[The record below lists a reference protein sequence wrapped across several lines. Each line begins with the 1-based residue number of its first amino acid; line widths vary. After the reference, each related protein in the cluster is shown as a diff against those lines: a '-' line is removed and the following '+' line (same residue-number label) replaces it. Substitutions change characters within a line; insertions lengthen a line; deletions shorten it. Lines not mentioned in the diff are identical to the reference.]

1 MLIGSLSWRMFE
13 SRSLCKPTDRRGRL
27 DSRRP
32 DHVHDQATARG
43 RRSSRLGVPGPPFR
57 MSLEKY
63 EAMVDAGILT
73 GHDNVHLINGVLVA
87 KMNQD
92 GPHATAD
99 LLCNAALTA
108 IIPAG
113 WHVRPDKPV
122 RLPPDSKPEPDQCVV
137 RGSIRD
143 YTGPE
148 GRAGRRRG
156 PDRRGGQHQ
165 GLKEDGRDGL
175 RLRGRRHSGLLDHRR
190 QCPPG
195 QVYTLRQAPAGRQG
209 PGGYG
214 KPPHVFK
221 DGQSMRSCST
231 ASKSARSR

>member
-1 MLIGSLSWRMFE
+1 MEDVSDPITLQ
-13 SRSLCKPTDRRGRL
+13 TDR
-27 DSRRP
+27 P
-32 DHVHDQATARG
+32 P
-43 RRSSRLGVPGPPFR
+43 RRSSIHGDLTMSTITRRPPRPPIESAWVPGPPFR

-73 GHDNVHLINGVLVA
+73 ERDNVHLINGVLVA
-87 KMNQD
+87 KMNQN

-148 GRAGRRRG
+148 PTAADVGLIVEVA
-156 PDRRGGQHQ
+156 DTS
-165 GLKEDGRDGL
+165 LKEDRAMAFVYGAAGIPVYWIIDVNA
-175 RLRGRRHSGLLDHRR
+175 R
-190 QCPPG
+190 QVE
-195 QVYTLRQAPAGRQG
+195 VYTLRQAPAGRQG

-214 KPPHVFK
+214 KPRVFK
-221 DGQSMRSCST
+221 DGQSMPVVLDGVEVGQIAVT
-231 ASKSARSR
+231 DILP